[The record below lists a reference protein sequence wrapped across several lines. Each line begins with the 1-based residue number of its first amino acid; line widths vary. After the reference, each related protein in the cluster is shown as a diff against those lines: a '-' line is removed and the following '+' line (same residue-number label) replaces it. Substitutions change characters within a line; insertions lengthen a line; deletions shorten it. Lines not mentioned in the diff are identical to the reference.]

1 MVREHYGKLGFTRV
15 ADGTDGS
22 GRWELRTDVEL
33 EELPMTV
40 ERGEQHL
47 EPA

>member
-1 MVREHYGKLGFTRV
+1 
-15 ADGTDGS
+15 
-22 GRWELRTDVEL
+22 LRTDVEL

-40 ERGEQHL
+40 EREEQHL